1 MRAAFQNDISAVRQI
16 PALPKILDVVCATTG
31 MGFAAVARVTDA
43 AWVACAVQDNIAL
56 GLVPGDEL
64 DFATTLC
71 AEIRAGAAHIAID
84 SVAES
89 PAYAGHATPALYGFQ
104 SYISV
109 PIVLGN
115 GAFFGTLC
123 AIDPAPAQVDN
134 AQTIGMFTLFAELIA
149 CHLDAGTTLLSSDA
163 RLHEIQ
169 ETGELREQFI
179 AVLGHDLRNPLASID
194 ACGHLL
200 LRTPLNEKALMLVG
214 LMQNSVTRMAS
225 LIDNVLDF
233 ARGRLGAGLT
243 LTADADLP
251 LEPVLDQVV
260 AELRLAWPE
269 RQLDVNFDIACP
281 VSCDRGRLAQ
291 LLSNLLGNAMTH
303 GDPASPIRVESHAT
317 ATLFELSVTN
327 GGTPIP
333 PKMLERLFQ
342 PFFRG
347 DVRDSQQGLGLGL
360 YIASEVARAHGGRID
375 VNSDDSETRFTF
387 TMPLVPQ
394 LELV

>member
-1 MRAAFQNDISAVRQI
+1 MRAAFHNDISAVRQI
-16 PALPKILDVVCATTG
+16 MALPKILDVICRTTG
-31 MGFAAVARVTDA
+31 MGFAAVARVTDS
-43 AWVACAVQDNIAL
+43 AWVACAVQDNIAF
-56 GLVPGDEL
+56 GLLPGDEL
-64 DFATTLC
+64 DFTTTLC

-84 SVAES
+84 SVAET
-89 PAYAGHATPALYGFQ
+89 PAYAAHATPALYGFQ

-115 GAFFGTLC
+115 GTFFGTLC

-134 AQTIGMFTLFAELIA
+134 VQTIGMFTLFAELIA
-149 CHLDAGTTLLSSDA
+149 CHLDAGTTRISSDA
-163 RLHEIQ
+163 ILHEVQ

-200 LRTPLNEKALMLVG
+200 LRTPLNEKATMLVG
-214 LMQNSVTRMAS
+214 LMQNSVTRMGA

-233 ARGRLGAGLT
+233 ARGRLGTGLS

-251 LEPVLDQVV
+251 LEPVLNQVV
-260 AELRLAWPE
+260 TELRLAWPG
-269 RQLDVNFDIACP
+269 RQLDVSFDIDLPIA
-281 VSCDRGRLAQ
+281 CDRGRLAQ

-303 GDPASPIRVESHAT
+303 GDPETPIVVESRAT

-327 GGTPIP
+327 GGAAIP
-333 PKMLERLFQ
+333 PRVLERLFH

-347 DVRDSQQGLGLGL
+347 EVRDSQQGLGLGL

-375 VNSDDSETRFTF
+375 VDSNAAETRFTF
-387 TMPLVPQ
+387 SMPLVPQ
-394 LELV
+394 WELV